1 LQTLPL
7 ADTTSWLLAK
17 SSHATAATT
26 FNINQS
32 GASLSF
38 SVQQAVPGSSVII
51 TGLGFQPGDAVNL
64 TFNGA
69 ALGSVTAD
77 TTGGFGLSVAVPDL
91 AAGQYNVTADGRAAG
106 VSATAPFTVL
116 TATATA
122 VPVVAPAPTAVPT
135 PAPATTAPG
144 AAPALAHDDR
154 YFSQTGYR
162 IDIDEVWGFF
172 GSYGGLD
179 TFGYPVS
186 RTINFLGCPVQMF
199 QRQIIQV
206 CPGQG
211 AALINLLDPDIFPY
225 TQVNGSSFPA
235 PDSTMKTNT
244 PPVSDA
250 NYSAS
255 ILSFVQTNV
264 PDSVGGQPVNFL
276 QRFNSSGGL
285 TIWGAPI
292 SSPQPDPNNTNF
304 VYQRFQRGI
313 MHYIAGVGTES
324 VLLADYLKAIITNQ
338 NVPTD
343 LLQQSRESRFFNQ
356 YCPDQSMWLCRPNEL
371 GGTDLTYA
379 FVNG

>member
-1 LQTLPL
+1 MTR
-7 ADTTSWLLAK
+7 S
-17 SSHATAATT
+17 
-26 FNINQS
+26 
-32 GASLSF
+32 
-38 SVQQAVPGSSVII
+38 
-51 TGLGFQPGDAVNL
+51 
-64 TFNGA
+64 
-69 ALGSVTAD
+69 
-77 TTGGFGLSVAVPDL
+77 
-91 AAGQYNVTADGRAAG
+91 
-106 VSATAPFTVL
+106 
-116 TATATA
+116 
-122 VPVVAPAPTAVPT
+122 
-135 PAPATTAPG
+135 
-144 AAPALAHDDR
+144 
-154 YFSQTGYR
+154 
-162 IDIDEVWGFF
+162 GFF

-179 TFGYPVS
+179 TFGFPVS
-186 RTINFLGCPVQMF
+186 RTITFLGCPVQMS

-235 PDSTMKTNT
+235 PDGALKANT
-244 PPVSDA
+244 RPVSDP
-250 NYSAS
+250 NYTAS
-255 ILSFVQTNV
+255 ISSFVQTNV

-292 SSPQPDPNNTNF
+292 SNPQPDPNNANF

-324 VLLADYLKAIITNQ
+324 VLLADYLKAIIMNQ
-338 NVPTD
+338 NVPAD

-356 YCPDQSMWLCRPNEL
+356 YCPGQAMGLCRPNKL